1 MDHHTLAG
9 ISIAGTSLD
18 LLGGLYLAYDLLGG
32 EHGPLRSITRGVT
45 YGMLF
50 GIGFGI
56 PLGLPAGLAAGI
68 GIGITFGPEFARA
81 SRGLLP
87 APYSL
92 VTLWSMIRG
101 ASFGVGAALLVGPQF
116 GFWFGL
122 LSAAGQV
129 GAYRLGF
136 APTEGQRAGGRP
148 GLSRKQLLGAAIR
161 TVGYGLC
168 GAISGYLGHDE
179 QRGKQ
184 FGIVIGLTLGIVSV
198 IVGALIPFIEWK
210 VDRLP
215 ERRLGAFGA
224 LLVVIGFCLQSVQ
237 YWVALLDIGV
247 H

>member
-1 MDHHTLAG
+1 MDHHTVAG

-56 PLGLPAGLAAGI
+56 PFGLVGGLAAGI

-87 APYSL
+87 APYRL
-92 VTLWSMIRG
+92 VILWSIIRG
-101 ASFGVGAALLVGPQF
+101 AGFGVGGGFLVGPLF
-116 GFWFGL
+116 GLWFGL

-129 GAYRLGF
+129 AAYRLGF
-136 APTEGQRAGGRP
+136 APTAGPQAGRRP
-148 GLSRKQLLGAAIR
+148 GLTRKQLLGAAIR
-161 TVGYGLC
+161 TIGYGLC
-168 GAISGYLGHDE
+168 GAVSGYLGHNQ
-179 QRGKQ
+179 QRGDQ

-198 IVGALIPFIEWK
+198 VVGALIPYIEWT

-224 LLVVIGFCLQSVQ
+224 VLVVIGFCLQSVQ

-247 H
+247 R